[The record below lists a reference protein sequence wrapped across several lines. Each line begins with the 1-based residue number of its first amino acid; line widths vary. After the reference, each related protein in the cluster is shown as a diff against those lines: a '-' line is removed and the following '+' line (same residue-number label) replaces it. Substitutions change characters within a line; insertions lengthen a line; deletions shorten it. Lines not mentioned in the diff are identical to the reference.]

1 MQSIRKLE
9 RVLARLADGE
19 HYLFS
24 SADLQGA
31 LPGQRDMAVLLSRTS
46 KAGLLKRVCRGI
58 YLYDRADY
66 ARGLVLFHV
75 AALLR
80 AAEFNYLS
88 LETVL
93 IDSGAISQVPISWI
107 TLMSSGR
114 SSVIKC
120 GTFGRIEFVHT
131 ARKPDDVAGLLS
143 YDPACRLWRATPA
156 LAMRD
161 MRATRRNKDLIDQ
174 EVVNEPV

>member
-66 ARGLVLFHV
+66 ARGLVLFMW
-75 AALLR
+75 LP
-80 AAEFNYLS
+80 F
-88 LETVL
+88 
-93 IDSGAISQVPISWI
+93 
-107 TLMSSGR
+107 
-114 SSVIKC
+114 C
-120 GTFGRIEFVHT
+120 
-131 ARKPDDVAGLLS
+131 GLLS
-143 YDPACRLWRATPA
+143 S
-156 LAMRD
+156 
-161 MRATRRNKDLIDQ
+161 II
-174 EVVNEPV
+174 